1 MKRGKRLA
9 TFPYSVLEIIIVT
22 CTTMKPFCKTT
33 CPHTLEL
40 LEAQEVADIPFTHA
54 PKTHSVDNKLDTE
67 K

>member
-1 MKRGKRLA
+1 
-9 TFPYSVLEIIIVT
+9 
-22 CTTMKPFCKTT
+22 MKPFCKTT

-40 LEAQEVADIPFTHA
+40 LEAQEVANIPFTHA